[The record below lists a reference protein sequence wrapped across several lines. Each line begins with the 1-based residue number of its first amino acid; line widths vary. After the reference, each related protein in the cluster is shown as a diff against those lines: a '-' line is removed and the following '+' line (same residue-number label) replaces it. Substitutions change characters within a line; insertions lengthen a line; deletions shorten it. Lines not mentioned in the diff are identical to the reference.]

1 MEIKEILEEHILDH
15 IYGWLNILGFNL
27 PISKHLFMMLII
39 AFVMLV
45 IFPIIIRSK
54 NRFLYPLRV
63 VIEVIFTFL
72 RDDIVR
78 QNFGDNSDDKIPYFA
93 TLFFFI
99 LLMNLLGFV
108 PYGATATGNISV
120 TAGLSIT
127 TFFLIIFSGIKAQG
141 LLHYLKSFIP
151 SGIPFWLYPIMIPVE
166 VIGLFTRIFALAIR
180 LFANM
185 ISGHIVI
192 FVLLSFIFIFGA
204 INIYLGLIVTAPIA
218 VILVLFVSLLE
229 LLVSFIQAYI
239 FTALTAIFTAQAM
252 THE

>member
-1 MEIKEILEEHILDH
+1 MEIKGILEEHILDH
-15 IYGWLNILGFNL
+15 IYGWFHILGFNL

-39 AFVMLV
+39 AFVLLV
-45 IFPIIIRSK
+45 IFPVIIRSK
-54 NRFLYPLRV
+54 NRFLYPIRV
-63 VIEVIFTFL
+63 VIEVIFIFI

-78 QNFGDNSDDKIPYFA
+78 QNFGEDADSKLPYFA

-108 PYGATATGNISV
+108 PYGATVTGNISV
-120 TAGLSIT
+120 TSGLAIT
-127 TFFLIIFSGIKAQG
+127 TFVLIVFSGIKAQG
-141 LLHYLKSFIP
+141 IKDYLKSFIP
-151 SGIPFWLYPIMIPVE
+151 SGVQLWLYTIKIPFE
-166 VIGLFTRIFALAIR
+166 FIGLFTRIFALAIR

-204 INIYLGLIVTAPIA
+204 INIYLGLIVTAPFAI
-218 VILVLFVSLLE
+218 ILVLFVSLLE
-229 LLVSFIQAYI
+229 LLVAFIQAYI
-239 FTALTAIFTAQAM
+239 FTVLTAIFTAQAM